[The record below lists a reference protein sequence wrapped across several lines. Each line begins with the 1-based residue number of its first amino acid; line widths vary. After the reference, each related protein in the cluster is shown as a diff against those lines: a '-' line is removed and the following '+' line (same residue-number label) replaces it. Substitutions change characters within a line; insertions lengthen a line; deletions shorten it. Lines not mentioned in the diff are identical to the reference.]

1 MSLPITVTD
10 VGRNLYRDASKGAA
24 NPIVKY
30 VALGSSST
38 PPTTGD
44 IKLGAEIFRKAVTSY
59 TNGATGEIIINMYLS
74 QSDLP
79 GTTVQE
85 IGFIAGSSANTNPNT
100 GVLLAHGLYNHT
112 HGIESITFALDLQV
126 S

>member
-1 MSLPITVTD
+1 MTAITITD
-10 VGRNLYRDASKGAA
+10 AGRNLYRDAMKGTVV
-24 NPIVKY
+24 PIVKY
-30 VALGSSST
+30 VALGSSAT
-38 PPTTGD
+38 TPTTGD

-59 TNGATGEIIINMYLS
+59 VNGATGEVIVNMYLS

-85 IGFIAGSSANTNPNT
+85 IGFISGSGANINPNT

-112 HGIESITFALDLQV
+112 HGVESITFALDFQV
-126 S
+126 T

>member
-1 MSLPITVTD
+1 MAAITITD
-10 VGRNLYRDASKGAA
+10 AGRNLLRDSLKGAT
-24 NPIVKY
+24 NPLVKY

-38 PPTTGD
+38 APTTGD
-44 IKLGAEIFRKAVTSY
+44 IKLGAEIWRKAVTSY
-59 TNGATGEIIINMYLS
+59 TNGTTGEVFINMYLS
-74 QSDLP
+74 QSDLA

-85 IGFIAGSSANTNPNT
+85 IGFFGGSGATINPNT

-112 HGIESITFALDLQV
+112 HGVESITFALDLQV

>member
-1 MSLPITVTD
+1 MAAITITNA
-10 VGRNLYRDASKGAA
+10 GRNLLRDSMKGATTSV
-24 NPIVKY
+24 IKY

-38 PPTTGD
+38 APAIGD

-59 TNGATGEIIINMYLS
+59 VNGATGEVFINMYLS
-74 QSDLP
+74 QSDLA

-85 IGFIAGSSANTNPNT
+85 IGFFGGSAATAIANT
-100 GVLLAHGLYNHT
+100 GVLLAHGLYSHT
-112 HGIESITFALDLQV
+112 HGVESITFSLDFLM

>member
-1 MSLPITVTD
+1 MTAITITD
-10 VGRNLYRDASKGAA
+10 AGRNLYRDASKGAA
-24 NPIVKY
+24 VPIVKY
-30 VALGSSST
+30 VALGSSAT
-38 PPTTGD
+38 APTTGD

-59 TNGATGEIIINMYLS
+59 VNGATGEVIVNMYLS

-85 IGFIAGSSANTNPNT
+85 IGFISGSGANTNPNT

-112 HGIESITFALDLQV
+112 HGVESITFALDFQV
-126 S
+126 T